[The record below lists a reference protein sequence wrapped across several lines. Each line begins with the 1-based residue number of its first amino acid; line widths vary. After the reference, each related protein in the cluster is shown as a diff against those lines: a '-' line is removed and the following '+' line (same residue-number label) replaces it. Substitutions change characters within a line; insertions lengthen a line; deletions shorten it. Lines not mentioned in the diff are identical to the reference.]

1 MMRRTMFS
9 LALVVLAPAV
19 ALAQEATA
27 TRPTPQIS
35 PAVGVHYGSPMRLSA
50 AGGLIFDMSRHRN
63 DGVVMALEVGQ
74 QGNEVSAG
82 YIRMLGGFGSAYS
95 VRAALL
101 RTAGEPW
108 NATPNTTYAGVEAS
122 WLIVFGVGARVG
134 FLRRTSRSNGLDPHD
149 NLATV
154 SVGIGI

>member
-1 MMRRTMFS
+1 MRRTMLS
-9 LALVVLAPAV
+9 LAAVVLAPFIV
-19 ALAQEATA
+19 RAQEPVPAPPGP
-27 TRPTPQIS
+27 RIS

-50 AGGLIFDMSRHRN
+50 AGGLILDISRHRN
-63 DGVVMALEVGQ
+63 DGVIMALEVGQ

-95 VRAALL
+95 LRAALL

-108 NATPNTTYAGVEAS
+108 NATGNTTYGGVEAS
-122 WLIVFGVGARVG
+122 WLVVFGVGARIG
-134 FLRRTSRSNGLDPHD
+134 YLRRTSRSNGLEPHD